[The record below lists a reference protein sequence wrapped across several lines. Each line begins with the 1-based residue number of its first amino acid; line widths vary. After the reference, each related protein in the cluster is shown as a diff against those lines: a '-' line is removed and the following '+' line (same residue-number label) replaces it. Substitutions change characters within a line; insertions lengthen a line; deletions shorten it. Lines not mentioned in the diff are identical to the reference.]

1 MARKLDNQF
10 SWKNATFM
18 AKLAKHAYDKPAA
31 FKKVFKKDW
40 KIKMFKNGGTECYTL
55 TCPENYIVVFRGT
68 EPTSWED
75 IKADLQFRKNKG
87 IHRGFDAAL
96 DDVWEDLKKHYDKNA
111 KDKVLLVTGHS
122 LGAALATL
130 FSARINDENSAC
142 YTFGS
147 PRTGTPKVVKQ
158 MNFKAYRFRNN
169 NDVVT
174 KVPPEFFGFTHK
186 SDKTTY
192 FDTEG
197 NVKEGYSRWYMI
209 QEWFKGTA
217 KGLLKGKVDG
227 FADHGMGN
235 YHSLCEKESKK

>member
-40 KIKMFKNGGTECYTL
+40 TIKMFKNGGTECYTL

-75 IKADLQFRKNKG
+75 IKADIQFRKKKG

-96 DDVWEDLKKHYDKNA
+96 DDVWEDLKKHYDKNS
-111 KDKVLLVTGHS
+111 KGKQLLVTGHS

-147 PRTGTPKVVKQ
+147 PRTATPKVVKQ

-174 KVPPEFFGFTHK
+174 KVPPEFLGFTHK

-192 FDTEG
+192 FDCYGEI
-197 NVKEGYSRWYMI
+197 KEGWNRWYMI
-209 QEWFKGTA
+209 KEWFRGTWL
-217 KGLLKGKVDG
+217 GIFQFKVDG

-235 YHSLCEKESKK
+235 YHALCERESKK